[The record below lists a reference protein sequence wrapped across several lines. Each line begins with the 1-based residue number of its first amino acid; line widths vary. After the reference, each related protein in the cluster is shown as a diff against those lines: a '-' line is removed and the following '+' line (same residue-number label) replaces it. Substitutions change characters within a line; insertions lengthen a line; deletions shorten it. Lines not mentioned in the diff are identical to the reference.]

1 MLSIVL
7 CGAVTSAY
15 PSNVQITQSADNLT
29 SYNYS
34 SGNST
39 FSKKTT
45 DLESNQYS
53 TSKVYLR
60 MLQSTGNNSNG
71 TCVYDKFS
79 IYQKPAY
86 SSKWCMYSFNRIV
99 TAAKLGV
106 NGPEDNYR
114 IYKLQN
120 LDLTKPNPT
129 YFPNASNINIEDLTI
144 PGNWEKAIQIG
155 SKTAPLIGGMHG
167 YEQHVS
173 IDYYADN
180 TKFTPKLGYITVCDQ
195 LKIVVVSDLLDP
207 DNCETVVATTNC
219 EYLWNG
225 EELLLNTT
233 YNWKVS
239 TTVYRAYAA
248 MFPVKRD
255 ECVSTIGQI
264 DGLPQETLTL
274 NRKIL
279 RCNSGKGTTWNYV
292 NNLKLSLELL
302 NPEIALANYAY
313 NGDANNGKTYF
324 NNVGSYNKLYI
335 TRVHSPYF
343 EIINNTTIWNI
354 ESRYRILNDYT
365 VPMSINSTDPTNG
378 AFNVATNKKIKFTFR
393 KPIKAGSSYNQIV
406 LRSGNGKE
414 ISINKT
420 ISGYTLIITPYNLNT
435 GVEYK
440 VIIPETS
447 INDLTGNKLSKN
459 YTITFVTDNTPP
471 MIRATDPYNNATN
484 IPVEG
489 CIKVLFNEPI
499 KFGTNYL
506 RLKDTFGMYIPIK
519 CSINGNLLTITSVFQ
534 LSKNT
539 KYTVTLHTRCL
550 TDLSGNAIEF
560 YSTNFTT
567 DHPPSII
574 CIDPYS
580 RMVNVPI
587 NKNIKVLFNEPIKFA
602 TNYIELKD
610 KSGRYIPI
618 KRSIKGKILTI
629 VPILQL
635 AKGTT
640 YTLILHRGCIN
651 DLSGN
656 MLSSVYSSN
665 FTTDKPPVVT
675 AVDPVNNAI
684 NVPRNKVI
692 KILFSE
698 AIKEGNNWIEL
709 KNSNGI
715 IIPLI
720 RVITGKLLLITSSYI
735 KKGKYTVVL
744 HKGSVK
750 DLSDNE
756 LNTVY
761 ITRFTTV

>member
-1 MLSIVL
+1 M
-7 CGAVTSAY
+7 
-15 PSNVQITQSADNLT
+15 
-29 SYNYS
+29 
-34 SGNST
+34 
-39 FSKKTT
+39 
-45 DLESNQYS
+45 ESNQYS

-71 TCVYDKFS
+71 TFVYDKFS

-120 LDLTKPNPT
+120 VDLTKPNPT

-343 EIINNTTIWNI
+343 EIVNNTTIWNI

-365 VPMSINSTDPTNG
+365 VPMSIISTDPTNG
-378 AFNVATNKKIKFTFR
+378 AFNVVTNKKIKFTFR

-420 ISGYTLIITPYNLNT
+420 ISGYTLIITPYNLDT

-471 MIRATDPYNNATN
+471 KIRATDPYNNATN

-489 CIKVLFNEPI
+489 CIKILFNEPI

-506 RLKDTFGMYIPIK
+506 RLKDTFGIYIPIK

-574 CIDPYS
+574 CTDPYS

-587 NKNIKVLFNEPIKFA
+587 NKNIKVLFNEPIKFG
-602 TNYIELKD
+602 TNYIEMKD
-610 KSGRYIPI
+610 TRGRYIPI
-618 KRSIKGKILTI
+618 KRSINGKIMTI
-629 VPILQL
+629 VPIFQL

-640 YTLILHRGCIN
+640 YTLILHMGCIN

-675 AVDPVNNAI
+675 AADPFNNAI

-692 KILFSE
+692 KISFSE

-720 RVITGKLLLITSSYI
+720 RVITGKLLLISSSYI
-735 KKGKYTVVL
+735 KKGNYTLVL

-756 LNTVY
+756 LNTIY